1 MRIALFCHTLLSDWN
16 HGNAHFLRGI
26 CSELIARG
34 HDVRVFE
41 PSNAWSLENLIR
53 HEGRGSLAR
62 LRAVYPF
69 LDPIRYELSSLD
81 LERALDGVD
90 IAIVHEWN
98 PPELVERLSRLRHR
112 GSKTR
117 LLFHDTH
124 HRMVTAPEEMARFDL
139 SGFDGVLAF
148 GAILRELYLQ
158 RGLTKRAWVWHEAA
172 DTKVFRPLPFEGE
185 KRSLVWIGNW
195 GDEERTAELREYL
208 FEPCRALNFR
218 ATVHGVRYPE
228 AALAELE
235 RFGLDYR
242 GWIPNFEVPSVLA
255 RHRLSVHVPR
265 MPYAKA
271 LPGIPTI
278 RPFEVMACGIP
289 LVSAPWDDAEGLF
302 VEGRDYLVA
311 KNGEEMREHV
321 RMLLSDPKLA
331 TSIANSGRKRILER
345 HGCAHRVD
353 ELLAIAD
360 ELGIRDER
368 RQETVNEVS

>member
-26 CSELIARG
+26 CSELVARG
-34 HDVRVFE
+34 HEVRVFE
-41 PSNAWSLENLIR
+41 PSDAWSLDNLIR
-53 HEGRGSLAR
+53 HEGRGSLTR
-62 LRAVYPF
+62 LRSVYPF
-69 LDPIRYELSSLD
+69 LDPVRYDLASLD
-81 LERALDGVD
+81 LEMALDGID
-90 IAIVHEWN
+90 LALVHEWN
-98 PPELVERLSRLRHR
+98 PPELIERLSRFRLR

-124 HRMVTAPEEMARFDL
+124 HRMVTAPEEMARYDL

-172 DTKVFRPLPFEGE
+172 DTNVFRPLPFAGT

-208 FEPCRALNFR
+208 FEPCRALKIEG
-218 ATVHGVRYPE
+218 TVHGVRYPE
-228 AALAELE
+228 AALAELR

-242 GWIPNFEVPSVLA
+242 GWVPNFEVPEVLA
-255 RHRLSVHVPR
+255 QHRLSVHVPR
-265 MPYAKA
+265 KPYAEA

-278 RPFEVMACGIP
+278 RPFEVMACGVP
-289 LVSAPWDDAEGLF
+289 LVSAPWDDSEGLF

-311 KNGEEMREHV
+311 RSGKEMRDLV
-321 RMLLSDPKLA
+321 RSLLSDEALA
-331 TSIANSGRKRILER
+331 KSIADSGRERILER
-345 HGCAHRVD
+345 HGCVHRVD
-353 ELLAIAD
+353 ELLAIAS
-360 ELGIRDER
+360 ELGIRDELG
-368 RQETVNEVS
+368 QEKANEIT